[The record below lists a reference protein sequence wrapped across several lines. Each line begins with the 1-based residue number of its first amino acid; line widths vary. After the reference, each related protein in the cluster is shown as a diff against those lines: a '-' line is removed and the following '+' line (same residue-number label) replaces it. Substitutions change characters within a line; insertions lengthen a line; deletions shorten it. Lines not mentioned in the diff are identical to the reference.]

1 MCLSSQRVQMVLK
14 ALLSNPSTKAVT
26 RPSQQMYYCFEVYH
40 HQRWWVAAGWGH
52 CLIPQDPPVWWFLKI
67 FYFSLYIYIYI
78 IVGRKPDIHLEPTCS
93 IRTFRLPP
101 PTRIGKQQKH
111 VTWVWT
117 DPEWI
122 RGQVGW
128 QYTDWTWK
136 FRSKTHTCYERW
148 HRLAERKEYLVNL

>member
-1 MCLSSQRVQMVLK
+1 MVLK

-26 RPSQQMYYCFEVYH
+26 RPPQQTYYCFEVYH
-40 HQRWWVAAGWGH
+40 HQRWWVATSWEH

-67 FYFSLYIYIYI
+67 FYFSLYIYNCW
-78 IVGRKPDIHLEPTCS
+78 T
-93 IRTFRLPP
+93 LPP